1 MDLQPAIDDP
11 VVLRDAADREYA
23 TRVDDLGQGLVVVVR
38 PHDLPADEVFGNG
51 TALTVSWADENG
63 DITLLPTKILAAHG
77 DDSVPLW
84 SLVVTGPAEMA
95 QRRRFER
102 VDVEGEVVL
111 RPVDG
116 GEDDAVP
123 GSLVDVSE
131 GALRCG
137 VETGKADRFL
147 GAKNAVVAE
156 FSLGKADFAVPG
168 RVEFIRATKHPT
180 EVEDLVVLFDEPVAD
195 AARLRKELHVSAV
208 RATTDGRQ

>member
-1 MDLQPAIDDP
+1 VDQQPGIDDL

-38 PHDLPADEVFGNG
+38 PHDLPAGEAFGNG

-102 VDVEGEVVL
+102 VEVEGEVVL

-123 GSLVDVSE
+123 GNLVDVSE
-131 GALRCG
+131 GALRCA
-137 VETGKADRFL
+137 VETGTADRFL
-147 GAKNAVVAE
+147 GAQNAVVAE
-156 FSLGKADFAVPG
+156 FSLGTADFAVPG
-168 RVEFIRATKHPT
+168 RVEFIRATKRPT

-195 AARLRKELHVSAV
+195 AVRLRKQLLAEGVRKPAV
-208 RATTDGRQ
+208 DGG